1 MTSVLIADDH
11 DMVRY
16 GFRMVLAAQP
26 GLTVVGEAANGD
38 TAWEL
43 VRRLRPAVLLAD
55 IRMPGIDGLELT
67 RRVATA
73 PELDTKAIVVT
84 TFNDDEYVAR
94 ALRDGASGF
103 LLKASAP
110 GLLVEAIRAALAG
123 NALVSPEVTVR
134 LLQRLRTDDTVRHP
148 EPPLTG
154 RERDIARLV
163 ARGLNNDE
171 IGAELFISPGT
182 VKTHVAHVS
191 TKLGGLNRVGIAA
204 WAWESGLVSRL

>member
-123 NALVSPEVTVR
+123 NALVSPEVTVPPAAAAANR
-134 LLQRLRTDDTVRHP
+134 RHGT
-148 EPPLTG
+148 PPGATAD
-154 RERDIARLV
+154 RARAGHRQ
-163 ARGLNNDE
+163 ARG
-171 IGAELFISPGT
+171 AGT
-182 VKTHVAHVS
+182 EQ
-191 TKLGGLNRVGIAA
+191 R
-204 WAWESGLVSRL
+204 